1 MPRFDEIYFE
11 QEVRAY
17 YSKVDKTKDVVLIRL
32 ASLLGEIL
40 QC

>member
-17 YSKVDKTKDVVLIRL
+17 YSEVDNAEEVVLIRL
-32 ASLLGEIL
+32 VSFSGEII

>member
-1 MPRFDEIYFE
+1 MPCFDEIYFE

-17 YSKVDKTKDVVLIRL
+17 YSEVDNVEDVVLIRL
-32 ASLLGEIL
+32 VSLPREIL

>member
-17 YSKVDKTKDVVLIRL
+17 YSEVDNADGVVSIRWV
-32 ASLLGEIL
+32 SLPKEIL

>member
-17 YSKVDKTKDVVLIRL
+17 YSEVNNIEDVVLIRMV
-32 ASLLGEIL
+32 SLLGEIL

>member
-17 YSKVDKTKDVVLIRL
+17 YFEVDNAEDVVLIRL
-32 ASLLGEIL
+32 VSLPGEIL